1 MEKLNNINFNNYIKK
16 DNSIDDE
23 LDYTNIEYT
32 EYTNDSNK
40 ANYSKSNI
48 DISVGSNDI
57 SIDHYLKDNIKY
69 SNSEDSKNSYDD
81 LKILRNDLKES
92 YDDLKNPHDDLIKSI
107 DDLKN
112 PHDDLKIPHDD
123 LKKSI
128 DGFKSQHD
136 DLKEKPKNLTRNIK
150 VSDKLDMNLY
160 FQNNEDKY
168 FILSLLNNL
177 NDISNTYSTIAK
189 SMEYFIHSLEQS
201 KDRILN
207 SDNITSK
214 NFIIDLLTNLVNI
227 ISVELDSNQFFRK
240 STNFYINNKLIYTT
254 PIINF
259 EINDNLF
266 QFEFTQNNKL
276 EFNID
281 LSETDRCYLI
291 DNSIDTINNIYEHTN
306 NLFNKLSILINY
318 LNIKK
323 CN

>member
-207 SDNITSK
+207 SD
-214 NFIIDLLTNLVNI
+214 
-227 ISVELDSNQFFRK
+227 
-240 STNFYINNKLIYTT
+240 
-254 PIINF
+254 
-259 EINDNLF
+259 
-266 QFEFTQNNKL
+266 
-276 EFNID
+276 
-281 LSETDRCYLI
+281 
-291 DNSIDTINNIYEHTN
+291 
-306 NLFNKLSILINY
+306 
-318 LNIKK
+318 
-323 CN
+323 

>member
-92 YDDLKNPHDDLIKSI
+92 Y